1 MIFFKKM
8 GFLIVFE
15 GAKRL
20 QLKLHVFSILK
31 ESGEAVSKFLF
42 LDYKYMYIVRIFLLM
57 KGEGGVRLI

>member
-20 QLKLHVFSILK
+20 QLKLHVFSIPT
-31 ESGEAVSKFLF
+31 ESGEAVCKFLF
-42 LDYKYMYIVRIFLLM
+42 LDLK
-57 KGEGGVRLI
+57 